1 MTQKCKI
8 YPQGLLSSLYKS
20 KELRRI
26 SQVLTKNE
34 EQEQQKKQ
42 DDFNFRGGVYYNKTQ
57 SENESESD
65 DDEMRD
71 KSPQGAVDSTE
82 QNFEQDPNQFE
93 DFNNEQFSD

>member
-1 MTQKCKI
+1 MVTDLDEICSVRVTAEPQDLISWILTQKCKI
-8 YPQGLLSSLYKS
+8 YPQGLVQSLYKS

-34 EQEQQKKQ
+34 ELEQQKKQ

-57 SENESESD
+57 SENESESE

-71 KSPQGAVDSTE
+71 KSP
-82 QNFEQDPNQFE
+82 
-93 DFNNEQFSD
+93 